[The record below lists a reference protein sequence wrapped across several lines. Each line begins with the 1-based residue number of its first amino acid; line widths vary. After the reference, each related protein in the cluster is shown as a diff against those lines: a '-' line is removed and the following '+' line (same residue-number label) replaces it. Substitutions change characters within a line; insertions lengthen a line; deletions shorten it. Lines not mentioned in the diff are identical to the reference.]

1 MLNLFHGIQLVAK
14 ILTAS
19 LFLLFIG
26 CSSDSLSNGDDMSFA
41 KSATGSLLSKAG
53 LSVQMQDDFDGRAQN
68 FTVQFFVSNRTGYIA
83 PSVPPN
89 PIIPP
94 PIAAGNITPVGEI
107 LWTIGGNT
115 QRRLVSIYDGAAITG
130 VAEHF
135 NINAV
140 DDTDLS
146 DSSNQTLYDVTIT
159 AAGGVRGSTSLPPI
173 YQTYITNTNTGVTTF
188 GNFTLAAASHLDV
201 PIPKNA
207 GVTSVMVTASYPGVV
222 FTGAEFSFSQAS
234 TVPALL
240 KQYNPMNYNF
250 VPLSPQADT
259 LVFVNLASSG
269 GQLIEFSVTWG
280 IDG

>member
-1 MLNLFHGIQLVAK
+1 MLNLFHGIRLVTK

-19 LFLLFIG
+19 LFLLFSG

-107 LWTIGGNT
+107 LWSIGGNT
-115 QRRLVSIYDGAAITG
+115 QRRLVSIYDGIAITG

-135 NINAV
+135 AISAT

-146 DSSNQTLYDVTIT
+146 DNTNQTLYDVTIT

-173 YQTYITNTNTGVTTF
+173 YQTYIEDNNTGNIAYGT
-188 GNFTLAAASHLDV
+188 FTLAPTKQLV
-201 PIPKNA
+201 LVIPQNA
-207 GVTSVMVTASYPGVV
+207 GINSVMVTAGSSGTVLTDTDFA
-222 FTGAEFSFSQAS
+222 FTQSNGSGE
-234 TVPALL
+234 L
-240 KQYNPMNYNF
+240 KRYNPTVYSF
-250 VPLSPQADT
+250 VPLSPQAT
-259 LVFVNLASSG
+259 FITFKNLTAAIG
-269 GQLIEFSVTWG
+269 GVSIDFSVTWG

>member
-1 MLNLFHGIQLVAK
+1 MLFHRIVAK

-19 LFLLFIG
+19 LFLLFSG

-159 AAGGVRGSTSLPPI
+159 AAGGVRGSTSLRRRIGQLRPSCCRR
-173 YQTYITNTNTGVTTF
+173 ITSPLPREIRGILP
-188 GNFTLAAASHLDV
+188 GHA
-201 PIPKNA
+201 IP
-207 GVTSVMVTASYPGVV
+207 MQQCID
-222 FTGAEFSFSQAS
+222 FTGSAEAKRFRQAR
-234 TVPALL
+234 
-240 KQYNPMNYNF
+240 K
-250 VPLSPQADT
+250 
-259 LVFVNLASSG
+259 
-269 GQLIEFSVTWG
+269 EVTHG
-280 IDG
+280 DMD